1 MKTVSF
7 VISDVHM
14 GLSHDG
20 LTEVIKAHKKKN
32 PLFSRAIKT
41 GTLVLFVNKSRTKAK
56 LYEQDGQVIGYVR
69 AAGGRKLKPSA
80 IDAIPETFGGSVEY
94 SRAVKVALSKLL
106 ELDSYKTDFRETTR
120 VHA

>member
-20 LTEVIKAHKKKN
+20 LTEVIRAHKKKN
-32 PLFSRAIKT
+32 PLFSRAIKA
-41 GTLVLFVNKSRTKAK
+41 GTLVLFVNKGRTKAK
-56 LYEQDGQVIGYVR
+56 LYEQDGAVIGYVR
-69 AAGGRKLKPSA
+69 APGGRKLTPA
-80 IDAIPETFGGSVEY
+80 TIDLIPATFGGSLEY
-94 SRAVKVALSKLL
+94 ARAVKTALGKLL
-106 ELDSYKTDFRETTR
+106 ELEAYKTDFKESTR